1 MLENSTYRKFIEH
14 DWVHIWNNESN
25 PSQFWHRIRTQ
36 ANRAI
41 NQLIKLANK
50 LPDEK
55 QQEIFNY
62 SDMKKFIISILE
74 KGNYADPMDELS
86 DARRTQLAALL
97 VEEGIKVCI
106 KKYELLHNETR
117 TLTEPTTIHLN
128 KAKDICKEIAYIV
141 DLNQRKLAAE
151 QEKLIHLFN
160 WNRIPGSDN
169 EKLIKFMKAEFGEF
183 DDKWVRA
190 IKKQD
195 HGNTIFFSFRNFPK
209 EKSASVFYIKMG
221 NDRKSATVYNYDPDD
236 DEEQVNNNKVQKSL
250 IVKSE
255 YDNLNVY
262 KNKK

>member
-14 DWVHIWNNESN
+14 NWVDIWNNESN

-36 ANRAI
+36 VNRAI

-62 SDMKKFIISILE
+62 SDMKKFIISIL
-74 KGNYADPMDELS
+74 KKDNYADLIDELS

-97 VEEGIKVCI
+97 VEEGIKLCI
-106 KKYELLHNETR
+106 KKYELLHNETP

-141 DLNQRKLAAE
+141 DLNQRKLVAE
-151 QEKLIHLFN
+151 QEKLIYLFN

-169 EKLIKFMKAEFGEF
+169 NRLAEYIRNEFGEF
-183 DDKWVRA
+183 DFRW
-190 IKKQD
+190 IKSIRKLD
-195 HGNTIFFSFRNFPK
+195 EGNTVLFSYRDDFKP
-209 EKSASVFYIKMG
+209 VCTFYIKLTEDKKG
-221 NDRKSATVYNYDPDD
+221 AIVYNYDPEPD
-236 DEEQVNNNKVQKSL
+236 DEDLDNNSKVTRSL
-250 IVKSE
+250 FVKLQ
-255 YDNLNVY
+255 YDNLYVY
-262 KNKK
+262 ENKN